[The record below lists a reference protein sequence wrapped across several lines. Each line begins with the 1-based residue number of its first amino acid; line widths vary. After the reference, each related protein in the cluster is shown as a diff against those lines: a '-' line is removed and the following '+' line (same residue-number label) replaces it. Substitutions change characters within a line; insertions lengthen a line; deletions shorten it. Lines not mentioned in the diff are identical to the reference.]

1 VVRNEGGRRYIL
13 LAGAFGVFIPRD
25 VFFGLTRPL
34 FSGFWLAS
42 FILLI
47 LDWRAGKPPRDPSF
61 TRRDAGVEEGEEEEG
76 EEGDH
81 SYQHVAN
88 TIPTYPRQ
96 STYDNSN
103 ATASPFADTNR
114 LSTAPTKAS
123 TTRL

>member
-1 VVRNEGGRRYIL
+1 
-13 LAGAFGVFIPRD
+13 VFIPRD

-34 FSGFWLAS
+34 FSDFWLAS

-47 LDWRAGKPPRDPSF
+47 LDWRAGKPPRDSDPSF
-61 TRRDAGVEEGEEEEG
+61 TRPDADVEEGEEEEG

-81 SYQHVAN
+81 SYQPVAN

-103 ATASPFADTNR
+103 ATAQSLPSLA
-114 LSTAPTKAS
+114 AS
-123 TTRL
+123 TSILLCHSPLIAMQCVGAI